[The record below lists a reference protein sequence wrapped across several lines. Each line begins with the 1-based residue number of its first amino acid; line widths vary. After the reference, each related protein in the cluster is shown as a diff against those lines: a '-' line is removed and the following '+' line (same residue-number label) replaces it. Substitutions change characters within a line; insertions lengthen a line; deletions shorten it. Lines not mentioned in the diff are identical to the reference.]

1 MRTSG
6 LTLAAAREGWCVGIR
21 WNHVS
26 GWRIL
31 AKFSVTMLVSNDLLM
46 FDNIFIAHM
55 NTPGLIGPCGAN
67 WRRGCF
73 VCIAVRCGSSWV
85 INLLMH
91 QMCRIWWIIW
101 TLRPFSESTS
111 LSDVAQVKSTVSPKK
126 TILNNVLSILQ
137 PAIIIIICKIVS
149 VSFWILPCL
158 STPLKKKNL
167 WQVIQWRAMASVTG
181 RLYLVTAYLDERQGP
196 MWEATHSY
204 GLKLRKLQQTYST
217 NRKWLFLCVL
227 CHVMCFIY
235 ITWHLVGIKWVH

>member
-126 TILNNVLSILQ
+126 TSLNNVLSILQ

-158 STPLKKKNL
+158 STPLKKKKKEF
-167 WQVIQWRAMASVTG
+167 VAGDSMACDGICDRATVPGHCLPGWTPGTHVGSHS
-181 RLYLVTAYLDERQGP
+181 LV
-196 MWEATHSY
+196 WSEAQKT
-204 GLKLRKLQQTYST
+204 ST
-217 NRKWLFLCVL
+217 DLFN
-227 CHVMCFIY
+227 
-235 ITWHLVGIKWVH
+235 